1 MNKIAIYLRLSE
13 EDYHKVDESVSIVN
27 QRDYIKSYIANETS
41 LKSCEI
47 EEYVEGSSIIFSP
60 SVELVSI
67 YVTMIIPIS
76 HS

>member
-27 QRDYIKSYIANETS
+27 QRDYIKSYIENETS

-47 EEYVEGSSIIFSP
+47 EEYVDDGYSATNTNRP
-60 SVELVSI
+60 SLRI
-67 YVTMIIPIS
+67 L
-76 HS
+76 